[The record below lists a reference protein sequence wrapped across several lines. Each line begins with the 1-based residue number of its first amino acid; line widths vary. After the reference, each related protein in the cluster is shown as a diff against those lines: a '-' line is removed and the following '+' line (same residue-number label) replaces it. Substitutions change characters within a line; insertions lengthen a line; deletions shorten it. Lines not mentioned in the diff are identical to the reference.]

1 VRSFKNS
8 LILCLALT
16 TIAGAAVA
24 WRQHLELIALRAA
37 ALSTDERA
45 AGQKRLQAA
54 EKNRPD
60 REAETAALSLPD
72 DDPPDPAT
80 AVSVP
85 PPPRGRFEGGHNR
98 FAHIMEQPE
107 AQKLIA
113 LQQKADLDARYAS
126 LFKNL
131 NLTPAQLDQFKNLL
145 VEKQTAMM
153 DVMQAARA
161 QGLNPRTD
169 REGFQQL
176 VASTEADIDNSI
188 RSTLG
193 EAGYAEYQQYQQTMP
208 ERNVTTQLQQ
218 SLSYTGTPLTDAQSE
233 QLVQILA
240 ANAPAARNVNGGT
253 TQPRPGSGRITDAAV
268 IQAQGV
274 LSAPQLQALQQ
285 LQQTQQAR
293 DQLRQLF
300 RDGANRTPAAP
311 ASGG

>member
-37 ALSTDERA
+37 ALSADERA

-60 REAETAALSLPD
+60 RETETAALSLHD

-85 PPPRGRFEGGHNR
+85 PPPRGRFEGGRNR

-126 LFKNL
+126 LFRNL

-208 ERNVTTQLQQ
+208 ERNVTAQLQQ